1 MLRTYYVFLASPG
14 DVQEERRA
22 VRAFFDGF
30 NRNQARF
37 RGLRFEVVDWENYSS
52 AGVGRPQE
60 LITEQTL
67 ERFQP
72 SLALVIGIM
81 AQRFGSPSG
90 THESGTEEEFE
101 WAVESWRTRGY
112 PEVKWYFRKIEGLQ
126 VDPDPDKALAGIE
139 QWRKVKAFRARMDEM
154 EPRLYT
160 REYRD
165 LPAFGDLLDQDLGQ
179 WLNAP
184 ERPWSAGPP
193 GPDHPLPPG
202 DRLIQLTQ
210 RLDDSFVEQMR
221 TGENIDAAQ
230 ATARYVPLVF
240 RTRKTSGTQGR
251 GGPDEGPLE
260 EFLAAERRLLVVG
273 GGGSGKTT
281 TMRHLAAQAADR
293 ALTDPRAPVPVY
305 VRLNSFDT
313 SEGGLGALLRLIG
326 VALDLEPTQAESE
339 WRSGSRAL
347 LFLFDGLNEVARAY
361 RETCTRALLTVLQ
374 GPHPL
379 HRYVVTT
386 RPGGPL
392 EQVAGYSTEASALVI
407 LDLLDLRPE
416 QVRRYVAAQGRS
428 DDYERIRPHVEG
440 LASSPFLLWAITR
453 ALDSAPSG
461 MAVRSR
467 GGLLRNL
474 IDYYIYEVRE
484 RGKAA
489 PRPTTYNYAL
499 VKKPVLAR
507 LALRM
512 SGEERTAVP
521 EDLPLWQD
529 VLAHLHEIEQAYE
542 GILELTPEVFMPADR
557 TAAGLLDEVVDNGVL
572 IREAGTLRFLHES
585 VQEYFAAVALL
596 KAPPQALAGRAPESS
611 LGRYHVEGSNAE
623 VLVTLAGLLD
633 RAAAGSLAVA
643 LLLRNP
649 LLAARVGQEAEL
661 RGEAA
666 EPLWNHYVQLLDS
679 RNEGRRLLGLQC
691 LSVFPCSRQDVV
703 TRLIDQLKQPFDLRQ
718 VAQEALENVATDDL
732 LRRMVDGYLD
742 GDLKPG
748 DDERADVLQS
758 VGRDRPTQ
766 VTKQLLSAWRS
777 RGRPDHQRLAEL
789 ARYVDAEFRYT
800 PTKVGPIQRALLQTA
815 VDADV
820 DGDGELVAAS
830 DQLRRRLRKIPL
842 PNRAMITSAQTLRQT
857 LRRRL
862 EWSQR
867 MKELDDRALY
877 ELLRSDVPLERDL
890 AFHELVSRGSALAVE
905 PAIERLLD
913 SETVTGERWWLV
925 LPALPEPAA
934 IDALTRRADD
944 SATADSRA
952 RAVLGLL
959 EPQPDGSLIDQILR
973 DEDESLRALAAYAAR
988 RSPSALDSLAEALSR
1003 EPSRLVVEAAL
1014 DGLSTAGEPAT
1025 APVLLDLLFRRHLV
1039 ADGPYDE
1046 DEEVRDET
1054 RATSLGWPWDGT
1066 IHQALVTVGAK
1077 TATLEQIRAA
1087 MGDPAG
1093 RPIALGEAHRWL
1105 PDDAAREILE
1115 QAAQIDDLN
1124 VTGWANWS
1132 LASRGDVKAWR
1143 RLLSRE
1149 LEAPPDFVS
1158 FVSDVIR
1165 HMQEGSPDAVRLVVA
1180 AREVLVPVLEA
1191 DDIQQKA
1198 AALEIASRLLAVSA
1212 DSMLLAA
1219 ASRVTD
1225 ELGQTSQ
1232 PPLRATAVRA
1242 FLRLRPEGG
1251 GLPLWLLQEDDPS
1264 VQDAARRAMGEDAVR
1279 VLTDGLR
1286 EAIPKASPQ
1295 ESLRFARL
1303 LPGPALQ
1310 KLAVEL
1316 LAGSAT
1322 AEPSQVGTT
1331 LVALEAGS
1339 PQFSDDALSSL
1350 KDQILAVLDGPNSPA
1365 AWRHYCRNTASLAEH
1380 QLGVALLGA
1389 VMDAG
1394 NPERLGALAKE
1405 AARYWPADI
1414 NPPWYVAWADLECGR
1429 TEEAI
1434 TGFRHLADDFPAEI
1448 NHLGLAEA
1456 FSRLEDPGEALR
1468 HARLA
1473 VADDDQSFTAR
1484 FLVGW
1489 YAYVM
1494 GEFDASVE
1502 STRQAI
1508 KLDPFEPAAYANL
1521 GVALLRQGHPQEAWQ
1536 AYRRFVAVVR
1546 RSDPES
1552 AIRPIEDALTDL
1564 DAITDVPAAAADV
1577 MARIRALL
1585 ETERGMPSD
1594 PKPQGRSG
1602 H

>member
-1 MLRTYYVFLASPG
+1 MRV
-14 DVQEERRA
+14 
-22 VRAFFDGF
+22 FFDRF

-67 ERFQP
+67 ERFQS

-112 PEVKWYFRKIEGLQ
+112 PEVKWYFRKVEGLQ

-139 QWRKVKAFRARMDEM
+139 QWRKVKAFRARMDDM

-165 LPAFGDLLDQDLGQ
+165 LPAFGELLDQDLGQ

-184 ERPWSAGPP
+184 ERPWSEGPP
-193 GPDHPLPPG
+193 GPGYPLPPE

-210 RLDDSFVEQMR
+210 RLDDSFAEQMR

-240 RTRKTSGTQGR
+240 RARKTAGRPQGR
-251 GGPDEGPLE
+251 GGPAEGPLE

-281 TMRHLAAQAADR
+281 TLRHLAAQAADR
-293 ALTDPRAPVPVY
+293 ALADPRAPVPVY
-305 VRLNSFDT
+305 VRLNSFD
-313 SEGGLGALLRLIG
+313 SPEGGLAALMRLIG
-326 VALDLEPTQAESE
+326 VALDLEPAQAERE

-392 EQVAGYSTEASALVI
+392 EQVAGHPTEASALVI
-407 LDLLDLRPE
+407 LDLLDLGPE

-428 DDYERIRPHVEG
+428 DDYERIRRHVEG

-461 MAVRSR
+461 TAVHSR

-474 IDYYIYEVRE
+474 IDYYVYEVRE

-499 VKKPVLAR
+499 VKKPVLGR

-512 SGEERTAVP
+512 SGEGRTAIP

-529 VLAHLHEIEQAYE
+529 VLAHLREIEQAYE

-557 TAAGLLDEVVDNGVL
+557 TAAGLLGEVVDNGVL
-572 IREAGTLRFLHES
+572 IREAGMLRFLHES

-596 KAPPQALAGRAPESS
+596 KAPPQVLAGRAPESS
-611 LGRYHVEGSNAE
+611 LGRYPVGGSDVE

-643 LLLRNP
+643 LLVRNP
-649 LLAARVGQEAEL
+649 LQAARVAQEAEL
-661 RGEAA
+661 RGAAA
-666 EPLWNHYVQLLDS
+666 EPLWNHYVELLDS
-679 RNEGRRLLGLQC
+679 RHEGRRLLGIRC

-703 TRLIDQLKQPFDLRQ
+703 ARLIDQLKQPWGLQREAD
-718 VAQEALENVATDDL
+718 EALRSVATDDV
-732 LRRMVDGYLD
+732 LRGMVDGYLD

-748 DDERADVLQS
+748 DDGRADVLQS
-758 VGRDRPTQ
+758 VGRERPADLTE
-766 VTKQLLSAWRS
+766 QLLSAWRS
-777 RGRPDHQRLAEL
+777 RGESDHQRLAEL

-800 PTKVGPIQRALLQTA
+800 PTEVGLIQRALLRTA

-820 DGDGELVAAS
+820 DGDGELAAAA
-830 DQLRRRLRKIPL
+830 DQLRRRLRDIP
-842 PNRAMITSAQTLRQT
+842 PPTGGMINAQTLRQMI
-857 LRRRL
+857 RRR
-862 EWSQR
+862 EESTQR
-867 MKELDDRALY
+867 MKALDDRALA
-877 ELLRSDVPLERDL
+877 ELLRSDVALERSL
-890 AFHELVSRGSALAVE
+890 ALRELVARGSALSVE
-905 PAIERLLD
+905 PAIARLLD
-913 SETVTGERWWLV
+913 GDTATGERWWQM
-925 LPALPEPAA
+925 LPALPGPAV

-944 SATADSRA
+944 STAAGSRA

-959 EPQPDGSLIDQILR
+959 QPQPDGSLVDQIFR
-973 DEDESLRALAAYAAR
+973 DEDESLRTLAAYAAR
-988 RSPSALDSLAEALSR
+988 RSPAALDNLAEALSR
-1003 EPSRLVVEAAL
+1003 EPSRLVVQAAL
-1014 DGLSTAGEPAT
+1014 DGLSAAGEPAT

-1039 ADGPYDE
+1039 ADGPHDE
-1046 DEEVRDET
+1046 DEEVRDE
-1054 RATSLGWPWDGT
+1054 RGLTSLGGPWDSA
-1066 IHQALVTVGAK
+1066 IHQALVTIGAK
-1077 TATLEQIRAA
+1077 TATLEQTRAA
-1087 MGDPAG
+1087 MSDPAG
-1093 RPIALGEAHRWL
+1093 RRIAVGEARRWL
-1105 PDDAAREILE
+1105 PDDAAREILA
-1115 QAAQIDDLN
+1115 QAAQVEDLN
-1124 VTGWANWS
+1124 ITGWANWS
-1132 LASRGDVKAWR
+1132 LASRGDVTAWR
-1143 RLLSRE
+1143 RLLTRE
-1149 LEAPPDFVS
+1149 LQTPPDFVS
-1158 FVSDVIR
+1158 FVSDIIR
-1165 HMQEGSPDAVRLVVA
+1165 RMREGSPVAEGLVIA
-1180 AREVLVPVLEA
+1180 AREVLIPALEA
-1191 DDIQQKA
+1191 DDGQQKA

-1212 DSMLLAA
+1212 DPTLLAT

-1225 ELGQTSQ
+1225 ELGRAPQ
-1232 PPLRATAVRA
+1232 PQLRATAVRA
-1242 FLRLRPEGG
+1242 LLRLRPADGD
-1251 GLPLWLLQEDDPS
+1251 LPLWLLEDDDPS
-1264 VQDAARRAMGEDAVR
+1264 VQDAARQAMGQDATQE
-1279 VLTDGLR
+1279 LIDGLR
-1286 EAIPKASPQ
+1286 EAILKASPQ
-1295 ESLRFARL
+1295 EALRSARL
-1303 LPGPALQ
+1303 LRGPALQ
-1310 KLAVEL
+1310 ELAAEL
-1316 LAGSAT
+1316 LAGPAAT
-1322 AEPSQVGTT
+1322 DPPQVGTT

-1350 KDQILAVLDGPNSPA
+1350 KDQILAVLDGPNSLV
-1365 AWRHYCRNTASLAEH
+1365 AWRHYCRHAASLDEH
-1380 QLGVALLGA
+1380 RLGTALMGA
-1389 VMDAG
+1389 VLDAG
-1394 NPERLGALAKE
+1394 NPEHLGALARE
-1405 AARYWPADI
+1405 AARCWPTDI
-1414 NPPWYVAWADLECGR
+1414 NPPWYVAWADLESGR
-1429 TEEAI
+1429 TEEAK
-1434 TGFRHLADDFPAEI
+1434 TGLRHLADEFPDSI
-1448 NHLGLAEA
+1448 NHLGLALA
-1456 FSRLEDPGEALR
+1456 FSQLEDPGEALR

-1473 VADDDQSFTAR
+1473 VEHDDQSYTAH
-1484 FLVGW
+1484 FLGGW
-1489 YAYVM
+1489 HAYVL
-1494 GEFDASVE
+1494 GKFDESVE

-1508 KLDPFEPAAYANL
+1508 ELDPFEPAAYGNL
-1521 GVALLRQGHPQEAWQ
+1521 GVALLHQGHPQEAWQ

-1546 RSDPES
+1546 RSDPKS
-1552 AIRPIEDALTDL
+1552 AIRQVEDALTDL
-1564 DAITDVPAAAADV
+1564 DAITDGPAATADV
-1577 MARIRALL
+1577 VAHVRALL
-1585 ETERGMPSD
+1585 EEERGMPGD
-1594 PKPQGRSG
+1594 P
-1602 H
+1602 